1 MVWLEGRISPDMAK
15 NLVGS
20 FGQVA
25 HGFARLFNHT
35 AGGGARK
42 QSEPMAS
49 SDPGSPATN
58 HNIELSIKENRI
70 QSESHHTLP
79 LAFQADVANFLFLS
93 GLVVFVIYRIARHRQ
108 ARQLHAQQ

>member
-15 NLVGS
+15 NLMGS

-35 AGGGARK
+35 TVGGARK
-42 QSEPMAS
+42 QNEPMAGVDS
-49 SDPGSPATN
+49 GGNPSN
-58 HNIELSIKENRI
+58 HNIEESIKDNRI
-70 QSESHHTLP
+70 QSEHSLP

-93 GLVVFVIYRIARHRQ
+93 GLIVFVIYRIARHRQ
-108 ARQLHAQQ
+108 ARQLHVQR